1 MTSNTTLR
9 WREILSIVVP
19 VVAVIVGVVAL
30 AYQFVE
36 PAPPRRIVMS
46 TGSAASSYTKYA
58 EQYAKHLARSGVTLE
73 IRTSA
78 GSIENLERMLD
89 AKSGVQLAIVQGG
102 VADPVNHPGLVSL
115 GRAFIE
121 PMWIFHRAGLKI
133 GSLAELK
140 GLKIAVGPEGSGTR
154 ALSVKLLSASKIDNA
169 TATILGPKSADAA
182 DQLIAGDIDAAFFT
196 MAAASELAQKLIH
209 APTVSILSLKQA
221 DAFTRVFP
229 FLQKI
234 VLPAGVTDLGANLP
248 ADDVSMIAPV
258 ASVVARQDLHPALVS
273 LIIEAMKEVHAKAG
287 LFQKANE
294 FPQGVEADL
303 PLHADAARFHKT
315 GLPFLQRYLPFWLA
329 TFIDRTA
336 ILLIPIATISL
347 PLIRILPMI
356 YQWRIRRRIL
366 FWYDRLKKLEAKV
379 KADSSV
385 EALPTHVAEIDR
397 IEDALSV
404 IPVPFMY
411 SDQLYNL
418 RSAVELVRQKIAG
431 RVEQAKIAEARL
443 WPHTG
448 VGTG

>member
-1 MTSNTTLR
+1 
-9 WREILSIVVP
+9 
-19 VVAVIVGVVAL
+19 
-30 AYQFVE
+30 
-36 PAPPRRIVMS
+36 
-46 TGSAASSYTKYA
+46 
-58 EQYAKHLARSGVTLE
+58 
-73 IRTSA
+73 
-78 GSIENLERMLD
+78 
-89 AKSGVQLAIVQGG
+89 
-102 VADPVNHPGLVSL
+102 
-115 GRAFIE
+115 
-121 PMWIFHRAGLKI
+121 
-133 GSLAELK
+133 
-140 GLKIAVGPEGSGTR
+140 
-154 ALSVKLLSASKIDNA
+154 
-169 TATILGPKSADAA
+169 
-182 DQLIAGDIDAAFFT
+182 
-196 MAAASELAQKLIH
+196 
-209 APTVSILSLKQA
+209 
-221 DAFTRVFP
+221 
-229 FLQKI
+229 
-234 VLPAGVTDLGANLP
+234 
-248 ADDVSMIAPV
+248 
-258 ASVVARQDLHPALVS
+258 LVS

-443 WPHTG
+443 WPHSG